1 MFNLMKTTKGFI
13 GVVLMLFL
21 LVIGLGADLIS
32 PRDPLAQDL
41 RARLT
46 EPGIANAKDGS
57 SYFLG
62 TDPLGRDI
70 LSRIIHGARI
80 SLLVGITAVLISGT
94 IGTVL
99 GLLSG
104 FYRGWLDAVVMR
116 VVDMQLAMPLIV
128 FAIAWMGFFGA
139 GLLSVVLVIG
149 LWGWVQY
156 ARFTRSFVLSLKE
169 AEYVL
174 ASRALGAKTTTI
186 IFQHIAPN
194 LIGPVI
200 VMATLQMGHA
210 VLLESTL
217 SFLGVGVNPPTPTW
231 GGMVADGRNYM
242 DTSWWT
248 VVLPGFAITLFV
260 IGANFLGDAL
270 RDMLD
275 PTTR

>member
-1 MFNLMKTTKGFI
+1 MKTTKGFI
-13 GVVLMLFL
+13 GVVLMSFL
-21 LVIGLGADLIS
+21 VFVGLGADLVS

-57 SYFLG
+57 TYLLG
-62 TDPLGRDI
+62 TDPLGRDV

-94 IGTVL
+94 IGTLL

-116 VVDMQLAMPLIV
+116 IVDMQLAMPLIV
-128 FAIAWMGFFGA
+128 FAIAWMGFFGS

-149 LWGWVQY
+149 IWGWVQY

-169 AEYVL
+169 TEYVL
-174 ASRALGAKTTTI
+174 ASRALGASTPTI

-248 VVLPGFAITLFV
+248 VVLPGVAITLFV
-260 IGANFLGDAL
+260 LGANFLGDAL
-270 RDMLD
+270 RDVLD
-275 PTTR
+275 PKTK

>member
-1 MFNLMKTTKGFI
+1 MKTTKGFI
-13 GVVLMLFL
+13 GVVLMSFL
-21 LVIGLGADLIS
+21 VFVGLGADLVS
-32 PRDPLAQDL
+32 PRDPLEQDL

-46 EPGIANAKDGS
+46 EPGVANARDGGT
-57 SYFLG
+57 YLLG

-70 LSRIIHGARI
+70 LSR
-80 SLLVGITAVLISGT
+80 LISGT
-94 IGTVL
+94 IGTLL

-149 LWGWVQY
+149 IWGWVQY
-156 ARFTRSFVLSLKE
+156 ARFTRSFVLSIKE
-169 AEYVL
+169 TEYVL
-174 ASRALGAKTTTI
+174 ASRALGAGTPTI

-248 VVLPGFAITLFV
+248 VVLPGVAITLFV

-270 RDMLD
+270 RDVLD
-275 PTTR
+275 PKIK